1 MADRPL
7 PVSERLRFRE
17 MNGGDLFNLHD
28 MFSDTAAR
36 RFYPQMRH
44 FENVQAWIDWNLQ
57 NYARYGFGLW
67 VLTCAETGAF
77 VGDCGL
83 TYQVVEDRDELEI
96 GYHVALPHRHRGLAL
111 EAGRA
116 VLRYGLEHCDA
127 AMICSKVAPHN
138 AASIGVA
145 SRLHRLRRE
154 YRNDRGERRLLFY
167 TLRS

>member
-1 MADRPL
+1 MTDRPV

-17 MNGGDLFNLHD
+17 MNDGDLFDLHA
-28 MFSDTAAR
+28 MFSDTEAL

-44 FENVQAWIDWNLQ
+44 FEDVQAWIDWNLQ

-67 VLTCAETGAF
+67 VLSSVETGAF
-77 VGDCGL
+77 IGDCGL
-83 TYQVVEDRDELEI
+83 TYQDIEGRDELEI
-96 GYHVALPHRHRGLAL
+96 GYHVTRQQRRRGYAL

-116 VLRYGLEHCDA
+116 VLRFGLERSDA
-127 AMICSKVAPHN
+127 PLICSKVDPDN

-145 SRLHRLRRE
+145 SHLHRHRRE

-167 TLRS
+167 TLR